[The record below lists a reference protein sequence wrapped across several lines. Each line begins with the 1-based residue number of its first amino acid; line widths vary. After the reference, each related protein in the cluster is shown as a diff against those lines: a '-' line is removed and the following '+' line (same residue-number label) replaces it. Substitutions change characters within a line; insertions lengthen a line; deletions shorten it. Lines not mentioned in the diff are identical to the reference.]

1 MSETLHRD
9 IQKYEAKFRLKILPL
24 QKNNVYIYKIK
35 LRAILPFTIVASTR
49 LICFVTRRAAVY
61 FATTGSK
68 FRAKENEATGNSFNR
83 IISGKFGS
91 LRQYYEKDKVLQAHR
106 FAQNNF
112 ETDFE
117 TCGVVRA
124 PFNGKT
130 E

>member
-1 MSETLHRD
+1 M
-9 IQKYEAKFRLKILPL
+9 
-24 QKNNVYIYKIK
+24 
-35 LRAILPFTIVASTR
+35 VASTR
-49 LICFVTRRAAVY
+49 LICFVTRHAAVY

-106 FAQNNF
+106 FPKRILKQILKR
-112 ETDFE
+112 
-117 TCGVVRA
+117 VVLNVAFSVTFA

>member
-1 MSETLHRD
+1 M
-9 IQKYEAKFRLKILPL
+9 
-24 QKNNVYIYKIK
+24 
-35 LRAILPFTIVASTR
+35 VASTR
-49 LICFVTRRAAVY
+49 LICFVTRHAAVY

-112 ETDFE
+112 EILKQILKR
-117 TCGVVRA
+117 VVLNVAFSVTFA